1 MKETNQIRDE
11 VVELEWVLRRIS
23 STIKQKGREILNDF
37 PITPP
42 QFVALQWLKEHG
54 DMTIGELS
62 AKMYIANSTM
72 TDLVDRMEK
81 AELVQRV
88 RSTNDRRVVQVHLL
102 DKGRDIIDRVIRAR
116 QQYLQDVVSQF
127 DTEELKAMKVHLT
140 RLYNVM
146 EKGELK
152 E

>member
-23 STIKQKGREILNDF
+23 ATIKQKGREILNDF

-62 AKMYIANSTM
+62 SKMYIANSTM

-81 AELVQRV
+81 SELVQRV

-102 DKGRDIIDRVIRAR
+102 DKGRDIIDQVIRAR
-116 QQYLQDVVSQF
+116 QQYLQDVLSKF
-127 DTEELKAMKVHLT
+127 DTEEIKTIKAHLA

-146 EKGELK
+146 EKGELQ